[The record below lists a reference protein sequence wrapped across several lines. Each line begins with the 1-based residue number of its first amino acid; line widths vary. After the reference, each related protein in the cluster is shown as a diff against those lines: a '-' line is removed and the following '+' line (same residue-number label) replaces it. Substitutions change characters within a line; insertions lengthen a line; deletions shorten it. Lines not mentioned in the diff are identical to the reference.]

1 MKLLLSAAVL
11 CAISLQP
18 ATAGTNIVGKAIDA
32 SNIGKSEIL
41 TDATAPDLT
50 ISSKIVRR
58 GVIIKNV
65 AAGNRQAVSGK

>member
-18 ATAGTNIVGKAIDA
+18 ATAGTNIVGKAIDT
-32 SNIGKSEIL
+32 SNIGKSEIS
-41 TDATAPDLT
+41 TNAASQDLT

-58 GVIIKNV
+58 GVIVKNV
-65 AAGNRQAVSGK
+65 AAGNVQAVSGK